1 MEDWGDPMDVGGG
14 KSPRGKIGHKWGEK
28 PVGHHGPPIHL
39 NLLCLTYSVSPPET
53 PFLAEDE
60 LNRPAASLASQK
72 PVKKMPSVSQNTAAS
87 NKQKNAW
94 FSIPSKA
101 RARKTYL
108 QNNET
113 ANRKFFV
120 AL

>member
-1 MEDWGDPMDVGGG
+1 MILWMLVVGKAQEG
-14 KSPRGKIGHKWGEK
+14 R

-39 NLLCLTYSVSPPET
+39 NLLCLTYSVSPPDT

-72 PVKKMPSVSQNTAAS
+72 PVKKKPSVSQNTAAS

-101 RARKTYL
+101 RTRKTYL

>member
-1 MEDWGDPMDVGGG
+1 MIKWMLVVGKAQEG
-14 KSPRGKIGHKWGEK
+14 R

-39 NLLCLTYSVSPPET
+39 NLTYSVSPPDT